1 MKDDIIKYL
10 GTLQQSTAKTIA
22 SKVGMDQ
29 LDVARELN
37 HMLNDGL
44 VEREKKQGAG
54 NEYYYWLS
62 RADGAPASP
71 VNQPAIVE
79 KKEESPTIPDL
90 VSEVREA
97 LSRQIVGLQN
107 QIVDLNSRMEAD
119 SATRLQ
125 IETERDEL
133 KVENESMKQ
142 TIAKLRE
149 NNAALEKRIDELT
162 IVDAEFK
169 PNEVYVTVGRYA
181 KPKRH
186 KTIEKA
192 QRRASQLVRAEKEL
206 EVLVC
211 EPVGRVV
218 RGSEWRPF

>member
-1 MKDDIIKYL
+1 MREDIVKYL
-10 GTLQQSTAKTIA
+10 GTVQQSTAKVIA
-22 SKVGMDQ
+22 LKVGMDH

-44 VEREKKQGAG
+44 VEREKKHGAG

-62 RADGAPASP
+62 RTERAPETQSQPVALEAKTDSAPATVIDP
-71 VNQPAIVE
+71 VE
-79 KKEESPTIPDL
+79 HKFME
-90 VSEVREA
+90 
-97 LSRQIVGLQN
+97 RQIAALQN
-107 QIVDLNSRMEAD
+107 HVDDLTARRDAAAAE
-119 SATRLQ
+119 RLQ

-133 KVENESMKQ
+133 KVENDALKRAV
-142 TIAKLRE
+142 AKLRE
-149 NNAALEKRIDELT
+149 NNSALERRIDELT

-192 QRRASQLVRAEKEL
+192 QRRASQLVRSEKES

-218 RGSEWRPF
+218 RGSEWRPN

>member
-1 MKDDIIKYL
+1 MRDDIIKYL
-10 GTLQQSTAKTIA
+10 GAVMQSTAKTIA
-22 SKVGMDQ
+22 LKIGMDQ

-62 RADGAPASP
+62 RADRAPEVTSQAVEAAPQPAAAPATE
-71 VNQPAIVE
+71 PA
-79 KKEESPTIPDL
+79 TD
-90 VSEVREA
+90 A
-97 LSRQIVGLQN
+97 LERQVVTLQN
-107 QIVDLNSRMEAD
+107 QIVDLNARREA
-119 SATRLQ
+119 AAAERLQ

-133 KVENESMKQ
+133 KVENDSLKQ
-142 TIAKLRE
+142 AVAKLRE
-149 NNAALEKRIDELT
+149 NNAALELRIDDLT

-169 PNEVYVTVGRYA
+169 PNQLFVTVGRYS
-181 KPKRH
+181 KPMRH
-186 KTIEKA
+186 ETLEKA
-192 QRRASQLVRAEKEL
+192 QKRGNALVRTEKES

-218 RGSEWRPF
+218 RGSEWRPR